1 MYRSVTACDSSSV
14 RAFDS
19 RAKLAKVDFLEPQ
32 RVKDRQAALFSDE
45 DCYESC
51 HEPT

>member
-19 RAKLAKVDFLEPQ
+19 RAKLAKELQDHNDQFET
-32 RVKDRQAALFSDE
+32 E
-45 DCYESC
+45 DD
-51 HEPT
+51 